1 MHANTTWR
9 YTIFPAIPVAE
20 EARDLMIINA
30 VSCKLR
36 GAGTW
41 RTMGAG
47 ASRDR
52 LKMSVGKLLEEDVP
66 DPAENPEVR
75 LHKA

>member
-1 MHANTTWR
+1 MR
-9 YTIFPAIPVAE
+9 I
-20 EARDLMIINA
+20 
-30 VSCKLR
+30 
-36 GAGTW
+36 
-41 RTMGAG
+41 MGAG

-75 LHKA
+75 LQGIDSGDVMVLIIIL